1 MKILLFFVLAI
12 AVVVFL
18 SNMFFG
24 DYLTPQGGIFLS
36 SDKGTSWQRYGS
48 TASGSRITIIDSL
61 EIINNPVDSRILY
74 WGTLGNGIFKSV
86 DGGNIWHKLSDKN
99 AVLDSRAN
107 VYSIAVD
114 PTLPD
119 YQNKIPDRFYIGV
132 LQNKFGKILKTEDG
146 GLSFKEVYVS
156 LKQNDAV
163 FSVKIDP
170 QNPRV
175 IWAGTASGLLI
186 KSMDYGETWKLTH
199 EFGNAINTIILR
211 PSYPSYMFI
220 GTYSGGIFTSADGG
234 TNWVDESESLKDY
247 SNSGY
252 VEKII
257 LDPWENLY
265 MISSLGLLKSSD
277 WGKNWE
283 VFSIVFPDKTLPVL
297 DVAFGKNQ
305 NELYVSAGN
314 LIFNTKDGGEF
325 WQIRK
330 LGTTKKIKSLWVDPN
345 SGIILAGAGS

>member
-1 MKILLFFVLAI
+1 MKILLFFVFVI
-12 AVVVFL
+12 ALIVFL
-18 SNMFFG
+18 SNMFLG

-36 SDKGTSWQRYGS
+36 ADKGISWQKYGS
-48 TASGSRITIIDSL
+48 VSSGSRITRINSL
-61 EIINNPVDSRILY
+61 EIINNPKDSRILY
-74 WGTLGNGIFKSV
+74 WGTLGSGIFKSI
-86 DGGNIWHKLSDKN
+86 DGGKMWNKLSDKN

-119 YQNKIPDRFYIGV
+119 YARKIPDKFYIGV

-146 GLSFKEVYVS
+146 GVSFKEVYVS

-163 FSVKIDP
+163 FSVKVDP
-170 QNPRV
+170 RNPNV
-175 IWAGTASGLLI
+175 IWAGTASGLLF
-186 KSMDYGETWKLTH
+186 KSRDYGETWKLTH
-199 EFGNAINTIILR
+199 EFGNAIKTIILK
-211 PSYPSYMFI
+211 PSNPSQMFI
-220 GTYSGGIFTSADGG
+220 GTFSSGIFSSNDGG
-234 TNWVDESESLKDY
+234 VSWIDKSESLKDY

-257 LDPWENLY
+257 LDPWGNFY
-265 MISSLGLLKSSD
+265 MISRFGLLKSSD
-277 WGKNWE
+277 WGENWK
-283 VFSIVFPDKTLPVL
+283 VISIVFPDKTLPVL
-297 DVAFGKNQ
+297 DIAFGKNQ
-305 NELYVSAGN
+305 NELYVSASN

-330 LGTTKKIKSLWVDPN
+330 LGTSKRIKSLWVDQN